1 MPKDDTVCSIL
12 NRRAPEP
19 QVQGSAN
26 LNGMLEPGRPLVVR
40 PTQGTGDSAETRE
53 EMKSR
58 GRSPFAAPPVFP
70 AALPAR
76 KTVEYQP
83 GQTIISQ
90 GDECNDVHYVDE
102 GVVKLTSVSNR
113 GRGAVL
119 GILGT
124 GDFFGESCM
133 SGQSVYLTSAVALV
147 RSKVSRIRRKVMH
160 KLVEED
166 PAISTRFINYLLQ
179 RNLRME
185 QNLIDHLFNSSEK
198 RLARTL
204 LLLARSGDGG
214 KLPPIFEK
222 ISQDMLAEMV
232 GTTRSRIN
240 FFMNKFRKLGF
251 IHYNGGLKV
260 HESLARVL
268 ED

>member
-1 MPKDDTVCSIL
+1 MRL
-12 NRRAPEP
+12 
-19 QVQGSAN
+19 
-26 LNGMLEPGRPLVVR
+26 
-40 PTQGTGDSAETRE
+40 
-53 EMKSR
+53 R
-58 GRSPFAAPPVFP
+58 GRDLLDAPPFFST
-70 AALPAR
+70 ALPAR
-76 KTVEYQP
+76 KITNFRAGE
-83 GQTIISQ
+83 TIVSQ
-90 GDECNDVHYVDE
+90 GEECTDVHYIDD

-119 GILGT
+119 GILGS
-124 GDFFGESCM
+124 GDFFGESCI
-133 SGQSVYLTSAVALV
+133 SGQSMYLTSAIALV
-147 RSKVSRIRRKVMH
+147 RSKVSIIKRKAMVR
-160 KLVEED
+160 LVEED
-166 PAISTRFINYLLQ
+166 PSVSMRFINYLLL

-214 KLPPIFEK
+214 KLPAIFDK
-222 ISQDMLAEMV
+222 INQDTLAEMV

-260 HESLARVL
+260 HNSLARVL
-268 ED
+268 EE

>member
-1 MPKDDTVCSIL
+1 
-12 NRRAPEP
+12 
-19 QVQGSAN
+19 
-26 LNGMLEPGRPLVVR
+26 
-40 PTQGTGDSAETRE
+40 
-53 EMKSR
+53 MKSR
-58 GRSPFAAPPVFP
+58 GRGVFDAAPFFS

-76 KTVEYQP
+76 KIVEFRA

-90 GDECNDVHYVDE
+90 GDECTDVHYIDE
-102 GVVKLTSVSNR
+102 GIVKLTSVSNR

-119 GILGT
+119 GILGS
-124 GDFFGESCM
+124 GDFFGESCI
-133 SGQSVYLTSAVALV
+133 SGQSVYLTSAIALV
-147 RSKVSRIRRKVMH
+147 PSQVSILKRKTMMR
-160 KLVEED
+160 LVEEHS
-166 PAISTRFINYLLQ
+166 AVSMQFINYLLL

-204 LLLARSGDGG
+204 LLLARSGEEG
-214 KLPPIFEK
+214 KLPPIFAK
-222 ISQDMLAEMV
+222 ISQDTLAEMV

-260 HESLARVL
+260 HNSLARLL
-268 ED
+268 EE

>member
-1 MPKDDTVCSIL
+1 MV
-12 NRRAPEP
+12 EP
-19 QVQGSAN
+19 QVEERAIIN
-26 LNGMLEPGRPLVVR
+26 EELEPGWLSVAY
-40 PTQGTGDSAETRE
+40 PTKGPGAGTYTTRGS
-53 EMKSR
+53 MKSR
-58 GRSPFAAPPVFP
+58 GRGFLDAPPFFS

-76 KTVEYQP
+76 KTVEFKT

-90 GDECNDVHYVDE
+90 GDDCNDVHYIDE
-102 GVVKLTSVSNR
+102 GIVKLTSVSNR

-119 GILGT
+119 GILGS
-124 GDFFGESCM
+124 GDFFGESCI
-133 SGQSVYLTSAVALV
+133 SGQSVYLTSAIALV
-147 RSKVSRIRRKVMH
+147 PSKVSMIKRKAMMR
-160 KLVEED
+160 LVEED
-166 PAISTRFINYLLQ
+166 PAVSMRFINYLLL

-204 LLLARSGDGG
+204 LLLARSGEEG
-214 KLPPIFEK
+214 KLSPIFEK
-222 ISQDMLAEMV
+222 ISQDTLAEMV

-260 HESLARVL
+260 HNSLGRVL
-268 ED
+268 EE